1 MRPYNI
7 GMRTTA
13 FLRVRRCLS
22 VACFFATTATAGAQT
37 PQPFPK
43 VGPPST
49 TAKPAPPAPAGPQTA
64 QPPSATRQPAP
75 AGVPTEVTLGV
86 NIYPGAEFLASYDAG
101 RGQRYYLFGVNA
113 GFVEIVNYYKTV
125 LKQKGELVYETP
137 GIHQFDIGKFKEE
150 TMAFPPSVTVKD
162 YAWGGSS
169 GYLNPK
175 RGKQPARFKT
185 VIQIV
190 PAPAVQ

>member
-1 MRPYNI
+1 MSKAAI
-7 GMRTTA
+7 LW
-13 FLRVRRCLS
+13 FLLV
-22 VACFFATTATAGAQT
+22 QT

-49 TAKPAPPAPAGPQTA
+49 PAKPPAAAPVESQPA
-64 QPPSATRQPAP
+64 QPPLAVRQPAP
-75 AGVPTEVTLGV
+75 GGVPTEATLGV
-86 NIYPGAEFLASYDAG
+86 NIYPGAQFLASYDAG
-101 RGQRYYLFGVNA
+101 RGQRYYLFGTNSS
-113 GFVEIVNYYKTV
+113 FVDIVNYYKTA
-125 LKQKGELVYETP
+125 LKQKGELVYEAP
-137 GIHQFDIGKFKEE
+137 GVHQFDIGRFKEE

-175 RGKQPARFKT
+175 RGQQPARFKT

-190 PAPAVQ
+190 PVPAVQ